1 MATVSATLPGEA
13 AVIFRAVFGTADFP
27 NDSQPTICPA
37 IDDNP
42 TTCGKTDVIS
52 HLFMLAAFQG
62 NS

>member
-1 MATVSATLPGEA
+1 
-13 AVIFRAVFGTADFP
+13 VIFRAVFETADFP
-27 NDSQPTICPA
+27 YALDSQPTTCPA

-42 TTCGKTDVIS
+42 TTCRKTDVIS